1 MLTGF
6 APKIDLESGVRQTF
20 AWYRGE
26 GLDRRDVDFSEEDA
40 LLAAHR

>member
-20 AWYRGE
+20 AWYRGRA
-26 GLDRRDVDFSEEDA
+26 GARRPDR
-40 LLAAHR
+40 

>member
-20 AWYRGE
+20 EWYRDHAGA
-26 GLDRRDVDFSEEDA
+26 RRAD
-40 LLAAHR
+40 L